1 MTKKDYEAFAQVIYD
16 SWLSIPVSI
25 HSPEGSLRT
34 VKVDTHNN
42 AIEDLV
48 MDLLPIFKADNP
60 NFNEGRFMEACGL

>member
-1 MTKKDYEAFAQVIYD
+1 MTKKDYEAIAQVVYD
-16 SWLSIPVSI
+16 SWLDSRGADEYREMRNDV
-25 HSPEGSLRT
+25 
-34 VKVDTHNN
+34 HNS

>member
-1 MTKKDYEAFAQVIYD
+1 MTRKDYESIAAVIYD
-16 SWLSIPVSI
+16 SWLSVPVSI
-25 HSPEGSLRT
+25 NYEDIR
-34 VKVDTHNN
+34 KIKIDAHNN